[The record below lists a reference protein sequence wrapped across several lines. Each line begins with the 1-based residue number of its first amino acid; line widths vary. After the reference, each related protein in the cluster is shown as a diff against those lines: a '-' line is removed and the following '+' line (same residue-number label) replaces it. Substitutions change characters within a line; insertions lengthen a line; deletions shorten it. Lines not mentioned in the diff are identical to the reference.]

1 MRHTFRRFTYCVV
14 PFCAATLSGCASLE
28 LQPVKAWERG
38 TLAKPEMQ
46 FAANPGLDR
55 ALYKTFAAK
64 EAGQGSGSAGG
75 VKRRSASPP

>member
-1 MRHTFRRFTYCVV
+1 VRSIPKRIVRCV
-14 PFCAATLSGCASLE
+14 FAASSLAVLGGCASLE
-28 LQPVKAWERG
+28 MQSVKAWERG

-75 VKRRSASPP
+75 GGCGCN